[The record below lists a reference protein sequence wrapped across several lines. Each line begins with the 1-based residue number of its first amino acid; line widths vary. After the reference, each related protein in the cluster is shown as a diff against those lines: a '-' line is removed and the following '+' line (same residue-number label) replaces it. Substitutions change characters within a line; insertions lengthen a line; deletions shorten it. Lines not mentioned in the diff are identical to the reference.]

1 MKTLLII
8 AFLSLFS
15 HAKTFEQAFNVQII
29 QPKLIT
35 HSDKRSYYATTAYDE
50 GRIYDVTLRYEGF
63 IQNLVADE
71 RYKTVTKGQKL
82 FDIYSKEI
90 YELKKELASSQ
101 GFEPLQ
107 RSIREKL
114 SLYEIDQNDMKNL
127 SSTTPYISKY
137 GGIILEKKINEGGFA
152 KAGMSLFK
160 IADNSVMWVIAKVYQ
175 KDYAFIAKGME
186 AIVEIDGIAE
196 PIRAKVSKIY
206 PFVSSKDQSFEV
218 RIEVPNS
225 HAKIFDGMFAKVTLS
240 KNARSALSLPKEAVI
255 KREGKLYV
263 FKQSAPS
270 EYEPTEIEALY
281 AGGYYQIQSGI
292 SESDFVAKDALFLL
306 DSDAVTNG
314 SYMSEKW

>member
-8 AFLSLFS
+8 ALLSLFS
-15 HAKTFEQAFNVQII
+15 HAKTFEQAFNIQII

-35 HSDKRSYYATTAYDE
+35 HSDKRSYYAITEFDE
-50 GRIYDVTLRYEGF
+50 SRIYEVSLRYEGF
-63 IQNLVADE
+63 IQNLIANE
-71 RYKTVTKGQKL
+71 RYITITKGQKL

-90 YELKKELASSQ
+90 YELKRELALSQ
-101 GFEPLQ
+101 GFEALQ

-114 SLYEIDQNDMKNL
+114 SLFEIPLNEMNDL
-127 SSTTPYISKY
+127 SSTTPYISKH

-186 AIVEIDGIAE
+186 ATVEIEGIAE

-206 PFVSSKDQSFEV
+206 PLVSPKEQSFEV

-225 HAKIFDGMFAKVTLS
+225 HAKILDGMFAKVTLVRDT
-240 KNARSALSLPKEAVI
+240 KSALSLPKEALI

-263 FKQSAPS
+263 FKQTAPG
-270 EYEPTEIEALY
+270 EYEPTEIDAIY